1 MKKKKSDK
9 DIVSRIRLLRIM
21 AIYAVFSL
29 IVLILSVTL
38 FKRMET
44 SELFIEISETLTQTE
59 YVYVKADTTPN
70 TDTSSDEEE
79 PIYKIREYMD
89 KIGVFSENGSLV
101 MVLDVYVKTLPEA
114 DKRLLGEGFEV
125 IGRSALNAVVE
136 DYYS

>member
-1 MKKKKSDK
+1 MKNKKRDK

-44 SELFIEISETLTQTE
+44 SELFIEVSETLTQTE
-59 YVYVKADTTPN
+59 YVYVKADTAPN
-70 TDTSSDEEE
+70 IDTSSDEEE

>member
-59 YVYVKADTTPN
+59 YVYVKADTAPN
-70 TDTSSDEEE
+70 IDTSSDEE
-79 PIYKIREYMD
+79 
-89 KIGVFSENGSLV
+89 
-101 MVLDVYVKTLPEA
+101 
-114 DKRLLGEGFEV
+114 
-125 IGRSALNAVVE
+125 
-136 DYYS
+136 